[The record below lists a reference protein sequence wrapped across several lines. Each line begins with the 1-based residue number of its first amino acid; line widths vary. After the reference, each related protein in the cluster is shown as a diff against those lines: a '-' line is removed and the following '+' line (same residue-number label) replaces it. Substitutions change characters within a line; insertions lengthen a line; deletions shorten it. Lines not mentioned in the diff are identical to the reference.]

1 MSEEAEL
8 DVRGSECD
16 TVPQE
21 PSTDP
26 EPPRPPPAKSDRPTG
41 TAGVSTSIP
50 SSSHSSSTTI
60 TTTSSSS
67 RSGLGGV
74 SIVCSSSEGAGESSM
89 QFSTRPPS
97 AEQPGFMGT
106 WQQQSTDSNLLY
118 RMSQQGAVT
127 RLPLKCDRSTMGR
140 DLEEA
145 IRCTLVNCTC
155 ECFQPGKIH
164 LRTCDQCKHGWVAH
178 ALDKLSTQHLYHPTQ
193 VEIVQC
199 NVVFDISSLML
210 YGTQAVPVRL
220 KILLDRLFSVLK
232 QEEVLHI
239 LHGLGW
245 TLRDYVRGYILQD
258 AAGKVLDRWTIM
270 SREEEIITLQQF
282 LRFGETKSIVELM
295 AIQEKEGQAVTV
307 PSSKTD
313 SGIRTF
319 IESNNRARSPGLL
332 THLENSSPSSI
343 HHFENIP
350 NSLAFLLPFQ
360 YINPVSAPMLGLP
373 PNGLP
378 MEQSALR
385 LREPSLPNQGEQLET
400 SESEV
405 SLSPFR
411 TGQSPSR
418 GALGGMN
425 NNIEPKTEPN
435 NRASPISPTPSTQQA
450 QQQQQQ
456 QTQLQQQQQ
465 GQHQSQNQPQQNSL
479 SDHQVHHHFVKDEH
493 SKSISHASFSSKM
506 HRMRRMGSTSR
517 KGRVCCNSCGKT
529 FYDKGTLKIHYNAV
543 HLKIKHRCTIEGCN
557 MVFSSLRSRNR
568 HSANPNPRLHM
579 PMLRNNR
586 DKDLIRSNSAPGTPV
601 ISSTKNGGF
610 TLTSPGRPPLG
621 FSTPP
626 VDPML
631 QSPLQSP
638 LMFPTLKSVQ
648 PVQPVP
654 PFYRTLLSPADL
666 VSPPVSLPTSPIL
679 PTTTNSTSLMD
690 QQQHI
695 LAAVASHN
703 NVHVSDVGPMS
714 HRLHTSSA
722 NHDFTTGISDP
733 TPKKKPR
740 KSSMPVK
747 IEKEVIDVA
756 DEYDDKDDDDDCH
769 LHHNHHN
776 HQSSILHNNVKM
788 NGNCNSNN
796 NSGVGNH
803 SGGSGQQ
810 SPSQDEMSPGLVMRG
825 TMRQSEDECREGTGS
840 DSRGGNDLQGSSE
853 LRCMDSFTSEDQD
866 HERDFENESETSDSK
881 MFFRDEL
888 IDVDE
893 QQKHIRGRRGLDPE
907 QDDEGG
913 EEANLRK
920 EMEGKGHSSPHQ
932 PPIKI
937 KEELNDPTYDMFC
950 MGQYGLYNG
959 GMAAAAAAAASMAA
973 LHESFISSMGYGASP
988 PKFPSSQSPEGDPCS
1003 SPDPKICYVCKKSF
1017 KSSYSMKLHYKNVHL
1032 KEMHVCTVAG
1042 CNAAFP
1048 SRRSRDRHSSNIN
1061 LHRKLLTKELD
1072 DIVLDPQLTPLPK
1085 DLRAEL
1091 LAKIYAGHH
1100 MGMDPMA
1107 RMGMGGASLGPTGLN
1122 HHVRSPMTIDYPHH
1136 PLNQNLRYHHTNG
1149 FSRGQPEDYMVLDL
1163 STTSSVQSSS
1173 SIHSSH
1179 ESDEGSDEGILL
1191 DDLEGEEGEEE
1202 EEEGNSAGED
1212 CSQRAE
1218 GRAEGRNLDETGEL
1232 RGDGQGEG
1240 METSSSPFLLSSTGG
1255 NIGSG
1260 GILCNICHKMYSNK
1274 GTLRVHYKTVH
1285 LREMHKCK
1293 IPGCNMVFSSVRS
1306 RNRHSQNPNLHKN
1319 MPFSTIID

>member
-1 MSEEAEL
+1 MSKEAEL
-8 DVRGSECD
+8 DVRGSECDD

-26 EPPRPPPAKSDRPTG
+26 EPPRPPPAKGNGPTG
-41 TAGVSTSIP
+41 TAGVCTSIP
-50 SSSHSSSTTI
+50 SSSHSSSSS
-60 TTTSSSS
+60 TTSSSTS
-67 RSGLGGV
+67 RSGLGGIT
-74 SIVCSSSEGAGESSM
+74 IVSSSSAEGAGESSM

-118 RMSQQGAVT
+118 RMSQQ
-127 RLPLKCDRSTMGR
+127 
-140 DLEEA
+140 A

-319 IESNNRARSPGLL
+319 IESNNRSRSPGIM
-332 THLENSSPSSI
+332 TSHLESSSPSSI

-360 YINPVSAPMLGLP
+360 YINPVSAPLLGLP

-378 MEQSALR
+378 MEQSSLR
-385 LREPSLPNQGEQLET
+385 LREPSLPNQGEPLDT

-418 GALGGMN
+418 GALGGL

-456 QTQLQQQQQ
+456 QTQLQQQGQQ
-465 GQHQSQNQPQQNSL
+465 QSQNQPQQSNSL
-479 SDHQVHHHFVKDEH
+479 SDHHVHHHFVKDEQ

-586 DKDLIRSNSAPGTPV
+586 DKDLIRSTTGTPV
-601 ISSTKNGGF
+601 ISSTKNCGF
-610 TLTSPGRPPLG
+610 SLTSPGRPPLG
-621 FSTPP
+621 FTTPP

-631 QSPLQSP
+631 QSPLHSP
-638 LMFPTLKSVQ
+638 LVFPSLKSVQ

-679 PTTTNSTSLMD
+679 PTTTNSTTLMD
-690 QQQHI
+690 QQHHL
-695 LAAVASHN
+695 LAAAAAAASHN
-703 NVHVSDVGPMS
+703 NVHMSEVGAMS
-714 HRLHTSSA
+714 HRLHTNNA
-722 NHDFTTGISDP
+722 NHDLNTGCSDP

-756 DEYDDKDDDDDCH
+756 DEYDDKDDDDDDI
-769 LHHNHHN
+769 HHNHH
-776 HQSSILHNNVKM
+776 HHSTLLHNNVKM

-796 NSGVGNH
+796 NSGSGTGNH

-810 SPSQDEMSPGLVMRG
+810 SPSQDEMSPGLALRG
-825 TMRQSEDECREGTGS
+825 MMRQSEDECREGTGS
-840 DSRGGNDLQGSSE
+840 EGRGGNDLQGSGE
-853 LRCMDSFTSEDQD
+853 LRCMGSFTSEDQD

-881 MFFRDEL
+881 MFYRDEL
-888 IDVDE
+888 IDVED
-893 QQKHIRGRRGLDPE
+893 QQKHSRGGRCLDKE
-907 QDDEGG
+907 QDDEGS
-913 EEANLRK
+913 EEAQLRK
-920 EMEGKGHSSPHQ
+920 EMEGKGQSSPSPHQ
-932 PPIKI
+932 PPIRI

-959 GMAAAAAAAASMAA
+959 GMAAAAAAASMAA

-1003 SPDPKICYVCKKSF
+1003 SPDPKICYVCKKTF

-1032 KEMHVCTVAG
+1032 KEMHVCTVSG

-1072 DIVLDPQLTPLPK
+1072 DIVLDPQLPPLPK
-1085 DLRAEL
+1085 DLRAEI

-1100 MGMDPMA
+1100 MGLDPYA
-1107 RMGMGGASLGPTGLN
+1107 GMGIGGASLRPTGLN
-1122 HHVRSPMTIDYPHH
+1122 HNARSLMSSEYPHH
-1136 PLNQNLRYHHTNG
+1136 PLNHTLKNHHTNG
-1149 FSRGQPEDYMVLDL
+1149 FSRGQPDDYMVLDL

-1173 SIHSSH
+1173 SVHSSH

-1191 DDLEGEEGEEE
+1191 DDLEEEEGEED
-1202 EEEGNSAGED
+1202 EEEGNSEGED
-1212 CSQRAE
+1212 CSQHAE
-1218 GRAEGRNLDETGEL
+1218 GRVEGRHRDETGEL
-1232 RGDGQGEG
+1232 RGEGHGEG
-1240 METSSSPFLLSSTGG
+1240 LEPSSSPFLFSPTGG
-1255 NIGSG
+1255 SNGGSS

>member
-1 MSEEAEL
+1 
-8 DVRGSECD
+8 
-16 TVPQE
+16 
-21 PSTDP
+21 
-26 EPPRPPPAKSDRPTG
+26 
-41 TAGVSTSIP
+41 
-50 SSSHSSSTTI
+50 
-60 TTTSSSS
+60 
-67 RSGLGGV
+67 
-74 SIVCSSSEGAGESSM
+74 M
-89 QFSTRPPS
+89 QFSTRL
-97 AEQPGFMGT
+97 ANVEPGFMET
-106 WQQQSTDSNLLY
+106 WQQQNSDSNLLF
-118 RMSQQGAVT
+118 RMSQQ
-127 RLPLKCDRSTMGR
+127 
-140 DLEEA
+140 A

-155 ECFQPGKIH
+155 ECFQPGKIQ

-193 VEIVQC
+193 VEIVQS

-232 QEEVLHI
+232 QDEVLHI

-319 IESNNRARSPGLL
+319 IESNNRTRSPGLL

-373 PNGLP
+373 PNGLALD
-378 MEQSALR
+378 QSGIR
-385 LREPSLPNQGEQLET
+385 LRQPNLPNQSEPVES

-411 TGQSPSR
+411 SGQSPSR
-418 GALGGMN
+418 GALGAIPN
-425 NNIEPKTEPN
+425 SIEPKTEPS
-435 NRASPISPTPSTQQA
+435 RASPISTSPSA
-450 QQQQQQ
+450 QHI
-456 QTQLQQQQQ
+456 T
-465 GQHQSQNQPQQNSL
+465 
-479 SDHQVHHHFVKDEH
+479 H
-493 SKSISHASFSSKM
+493 SSFSSKM
-506 HRMRRMGSTSR
+506 HRMRRMGATSR
-517 KGRVCCNSCGKT
+517 KGRVCCNACGKT

-586 DKDLIRSNSAPGTPV
+586 DKDLIRSNSGSATPV
-601 ISSTKNGGF
+601 ISTAKSRF

-621 FSTPP
+621 FATPP
-626 VDPML
+626 LDPML

-638 LMFPTLKSVQ
+638 LVFPSLKSVQ

-679 PTTTNSTSLMD
+679 PTAGGVT
-690 QQQHI
+690 
-695 LAAVASHN
+695 
-703 NVHVSDVGPMS
+703 
-714 HRLHTSSA
+714 HRLPTPSA
-722 NHDFTTGISDP
+722 PEPTTADP

-756 DEYDDKDDDDDCH
+756 DDYEDKDDDDEDSCQ
-769 LHHNHHN
+769 HHHHP
-776 HQSSILHNNVKM
+776 SSHLHNNI
-788 NGNCNSNN
+788 NGNCNNNN
-796 NSGVGNH
+796 NS
-803 SGGSGQQ
+803 SGHQ
-810 SPSQDEMSPGLVMRG
+810 SPSQDEMSPGLALRG
-825 TMRQSEDECREGTGS
+825 MLRPDQDECRG
-840 DSRGGNDLQGSSE
+840 RGGSGGGGE

-866 HERDFENESETSDSK
+866 HERDFENESETSESK
-881 MFFRDEL
+881 MFYREEMMDTE
-888 IDVDE
+888 E
-893 QQKHIRGRRGLDPE
+893 QRHGMRSSLDKE
-907 QDDEGG
+907 QDEAEEEGH
-913 EEANLRK
+913 LRK
-920 EMEGKGHSSPHQ
+920 DLEDKSHSSPSPHQ
-932 PPIKI
+932 PVIKI

-950 MGQYGLYNG
+950 MSQYGLYNG

-973 LHESFISSMGYGASP
+973 LHESFISSMRYDASP
-988 PKFPSSQSPEGDPCS
+988 PKIPSHSPESDLCS

-1017 KSSYSMKLHYKNVHL
+1017 KSSYSVKLHYKNVHL

-1072 DIVLDPQLTPLPK
+1072 DIVLDPQLTPLPRE
-1085 DLRAEL
+1085 LRAEF
-1091 LAKIYAGHH
+1091 LAKIYTGHH
-1100 MGMDPMA
+1100 LGLE
-1107 RMGMGGASLGPTGLN
+1107 GMGSGVAGGL
-1122 HHVRSPMTIDYPHH
+1122 
-1136 PLNQNLRYHHTNG
+1136 
-1149 FSRGQPEDYMVLDL
+1149 SRGLGREDTGSPAGTEYSHSNGYYRASADDYMVLDL
-1163 STTSSVQSSS
+1163 STTSSVQSSGS
-1173 SIHSSH
+1173 VHSSR

-1191 DDLEGEEGEEE
+1191 DDLEGASDGEDCAPSMEAQGTGGEEGERAR
-1202 EEEGNSAGED
+1202 EGVG
-1212 CSQRAE
+1212 
-1218 GRAEGRNLDETGEL
+1218 GTGEGPL
-1232 RGDGQGEG
+1232 SGDP
-1240 METSSSPFLLSSTGG
+1240 SSSPSLLTSAVG
-1255 NIGSG
+1255 NGTG
-1260 GILCNICHKMYSNK
+1260 GILCTICHKMYSNK

-1293 IPGCNMVFSSVRS
+1293 VPGCNMMFSSVRS

-1319 MPFSTIID
+1319 APFSTMVD

>member
-1 MSEEAEL
+1 
-8 DVRGSECD
+8 
-16 TVPQE
+16 
-21 PSTDP
+21 
-26 EPPRPPPAKSDRPTG
+26 
-41 TAGVSTSIP
+41 
-50 SSSHSSSTTI
+50 
-60 TTTSSSS
+60 
-67 RSGLGGV
+67 
-74 SIVCSSSEGAGESSM
+74 M

-118 RMSQQGAVT
+118 RMSQQ
-127 RLPLKCDRSTMGR
+127 
-140 DLEEA
+140 A

-193 VEIVQC
+193 VEIVQS

-319 IESNNRARSPGLL
+319 IESNNRTRSPGLL

-385 LREPSLPNQGEQLET
+385 LREPSLPNQGEQVDT

-418 GALGGMN
+418 GALGAMN

-435 NRASPISPTPSTQQA
+435 NRASPISPTPSTQQ
-450 QQQQQQ
+450 
-456 QTQLQQQQQ
+456 QQQQQ
-465 GQHQSQNQPQQNSL
+465 GQQQSQNQPQQTNSL

-493 SKSISHASFSSKM
+493 AKTITHASFSSKM

-586 DKDLIRSNSAPGTPV
+586 DKDLIRANSTPGTPV

-621 FSTPP
+621 FTTPP

-638 LMFPTLKSVQ
+638 LVFPTLKSVQ

-679 PTTTNSTSLMD
+679 PTTTNSTTLMD
-690 QQQHI
+690 QQQQI
-695 LAAVASHN
+695 LAAAAAASHN
-703 NVHVSDVGPMS
+703 NIHMSEAGPMS
-714 HRLHTSSA
+714 HRLHTHNA
-722 NHDFTTGISDP
+722 NHDHTTGIIDP

-756 DEYDDKDDDDDCH
+756 DEYDDKDDDDDD
-769 LHHNHHN
+769 LHHNHHH
-776 HQSSILHNNVKM
+776 HQSSLLHNNVKM

-796 NSGVGNH
+796 NSGNGNGNH

-810 SPSQDEMSPGLVMRG
+810 SPSQDEMSPGLALRG
-825 TMRQSEDECREGTGS
+825 MMRQSEDECREGTGS
-840 DSRGGNDLQGSSE
+840 DSRGGNDLQGSGE

-881 MFFRDEL
+881 MFYRDEL
-888 IDVDE
+888 IDVEE
-893 QQKHIRGRRGLDPE
+893 QQKHIRGGRGLDKE
-907 QDDEGG
+907 QEDEGG
-913 EEANLRK
+913 EEAHLRK
-920 EMEGKGHSSPHQ
+920 EMEGKGHSSPSPHL

-973 LHESFISSMGYGASP
+973 LHESFISSMSYGASP

-1003 SPDPKICYVCKKSF
+1003 SPDPKICYVCKKNF

-1100 MGMDPMA
+1100 MGLDPMA
-1107 RMGMGGASLGPTGLN
+1107 GMGIGGASLGPTGLN
-1122 HHVRSPMTIDYPHH
+1122 HSPD
-1136 PLNQNLRYHHTNG
+1136 
-1149 FSRGQPEDYMVLDL
+1149 EYMVLDL

-1173 SIHSSH
+1173 SLHSSH

-1191 DDLEGEEGEEE
+1191 DDLEEEGEED
-1202 EEEGNSAGED
+1202 EEEGNSEGED

-1218 GRAEGRNLDETGEL
+1218 GRAEGRHRDETGEL
-1232 RGDGQGEG
+1232 RGEGHGERL
-1240 METSSSPFLLSSTGG
+1240 EPSSSPFLLSSTGG
-1255 NIGSG
+1255 SNCGSS

>member
-1 MSEEAEL
+1 MSKEAEL

-21 PSTDP
+21 PSTDS
-26 EPPRPPPAKSDRPTG
+26 ELARPPSANAFGPNG
-41 TAGVSTSIP
+41 TAGVYPSIP
-50 SSSHSSSTTI
+50 SSSHIHSTT
-60 TTTSSSS
+60 TTTNTTTASCTSSSR
-67 RSGLGGV
+67 RSSLGGF
-74 SIVCSSSEGAGESSM
+74 SIISNRAEGAGESSM

-118 RMSQQGAVT
+118 RMSQQ
-127 RLPLKCDRSTMGR
+127 
-140 DLEEA
+140 A

-193 VEIVQC
+193 VEIVQS

-319 IESNNRARSPGLL
+319 IESNNRTRSPGLL

-378 MEQSALR
+378 MEQSTLR
-385 LREPSLPNQGEQLET
+385 LREPSLPSQGEQVET

-418 GALGGMN
+418 GAMGAIN
-425 NNIEPKTEPN
+425 SNIEPKTEPN
-435 NRASPISPTPSTQQA
+435 NSTSPISPTPSTQQV

-456 QTQLQQQQQ
+456 QTQLQQQQ
-465 GQHQSQNQPQQNSL
+465 GQQQSQNQPQQSNSL
-479 SDHQVHHHFVKDEH
+479 SDHQVHHHFVKDEQ
-493 SKSISHASFSSKM
+493 SKTITHPSFSSKM
-506 HRMRRMGSTSR
+506 HRMRRMGATSR

-586 DKDLIRSNSAPGTPV
+586 DKDLIRANSSTGTPV

-621 FSTPP
+621 FTTPP

-638 LMFPTLKSVQ
+638 LVFPSLKSVQ

-679 PTTTNSTSLMD
+679 PTTTNSTTLMD
-690 QQQHI
+690 QQQQI
-695 LAAVASHN
+695 LAAAAVASHN
-703 NVHVSDVGPMS
+703 NVHVSEAGPMS
-714 HRLHTSSA
+714 HRLPTPTANQDLTSG
-722 NHDFTTGISDP
+722 NSDP

-756 DEYDDKDDDDDCH
+756 DEYEDKDEDDDDN
-769 LHHNHHN
+769 LHQNHHH
-776 HQSSILHNNVKM
+776 HQPSLLHNNIKM

-796 NSGVGNH
+796 SGSGTGNH

-810 SPSQDEMSPGLVMRG
+810 SPSQDEMSPGLALRGMMRH
-825 TMRQSEDECREGTGS
+825 SEDDCREGTVS
-840 DSRGGNDLQGSSE
+840 DSRCGNDLRGTGE

-881 MFFRDEL
+881 MFYRDEL
-888 IDVDE
+888 MDVEE
-893 QQKHIRGRRGLDPE
+893 QQKHSRGGRVLDKE
-907 QDDEGG
+907 QGNEGG
-913 EEANLRK
+913 EEAHLRK
-920 EMEGKGHSSPHQ
+920 EREGKGHSSPSPPQ

-988 PKFPSSQSPEGDPCS
+988 PKFPSSESPEGDPCA

-1085 DLRAEL
+1085 DLRAEI

-1100 MGMDPMA
+1100 LGLDPMA
-1107 RMGMGGASLGPTGLN
+1107 GMGIRGGSLRPIGLN
-1122 HHVRSPMTIDYPHH
+1122 HDTRYPMSNDNPLY
-1136 PLNQNLRYHHTNG
+1136 PLNHDLKNHHTNG
-1149 FSRGQPEDYMVLDL
+1149 FSQGQPDDYMVLDL

-1173 SIHSSH
+1173 SVHSSH

-1191 DDLEGEEGEEE
+1191 DDLEEEEEGEED
-1202 EEEGNSAGED
+1202 EEEGNSEGED
-1212 CSQRAE
+1212 CSQHAIRRAE
-1218 GRAEGRNLDETGEL
+1218 GGHRDETGEL
-1232 RGDGQGEG
+1232 RGEGHGEG
-1240 METSSSPFLLSSTGG
+1240 LESSSSPFLLSSTGG
-1255 NIGSG
+1255 SNSDSS

-1319 MPFSTIID
+1319 IPFSTIID

>member
-1 MSEEAEL
+1 MSKEAEL
-8 DVRGSECD
+8 DVRSSECD
-16 TVPQE
+16 PVPAE
-21 PSTDP
+21 PSRDP
-26 EPPRPPPAKSDRPTG
+26 ESPRPPPPPPPPAQVNQPTG
-41 TAGVSTSIP
+41 GVSIP
-50 SSSHSSSTTI
+50 SSSRTHRSLSSS
-60 TTTSSSS
+60 
-67 RSGLGGV
+67 GGGGGGGVGGQGGV
-74 SIVCSSSEGAGESSM
+74 SIVSSAEGAGSSM

-127 RLPLKCDRSTMGR
+127 RLPLKGDRSTMGR
-140 DLEEA
+140 ELDEA

-193 VEIVQC
+193 VEIVQS

-319 IESNNRARSPGLL
+319 IESNNRTRSPGLL

-385 LREPSLPNQGEQLET
+385 LREPSLPNQGEQVET

-418 GALGGMN
+418 GVLGPIN
-425 NNIEPKTEPN
+425 STEPKTEPN
-435 NRASPISPTPSTQQA
+435 NCASPISPTPSTQQA
-450 QQQQQQ
+450 QQQSS
-456 QTQLQQQQQ
+456 LQQQQQ
-465 GQHQSQNQPQQNSL
+465 PQQGQQQTQRESQQHNSL
-479 SDHQVHHHFVKDEH
+479 GDHQVHHHFIKDEP
-493 SKSISHASFSSKM
+493 SKSISHPSFSSKM
-506 HRMRRMGSTSR
+506 HRIRRMGATSR
-517 KGRVCCNSCGKT
+517 KGRVCCNACGKT

-586 DKDLIRSNSAPGTPV
+586 DKDLIRANSTTGTPV
-601 ISSTKNGGF
+601 ISSSKNGSF

-621 FSTPP
+621 FTTPP

-638 LMFPTLKSVQ
+638 LVFPSLKSVQ

-654 PFYRTLLSPADL
+654 PFYRTLVSPADL
-666 VSPPVSLPTSPIL
+666 VSPPVSLPTSPII
-679 PTTTNSTSLMD
+679 PTTTNSTTLMD
-690 QQQHI
+690 QQQQI
-695 LAAVASHN
+695 LAAVVSHN
-703 NVHVSDVGPMS
+703 NVHVSEASPMS
-714 HRLHTSSA
+714 HRLCTGGSQDLTTSC
-722 NHDFTTGISDP
+722 DP

-756 DEYDDKDDDDDCH
+756 DDFEDKDEDDDDTI
-769 LHHNHHN
+769 HHN
-776 HQSSILHNNVKM
+776 HQASLLHNNIKI

-796 NSGVGNH
+796 NGASGTGHH

-810 SPSQDEMSPGLVMRG
+810 SPSQDEMSPGLALRG
-825 TMRQSEDECREGTGS
+825 MMRQSEDECREGTGS
-840 DSRGGNDLQGSSE
+840 DSRGGTSE

-881 MFFRDEL
+881 MFYRDDLMDGE
-888 IDVDE
+888 E
-893 QQKHIRGRRGLDPE
+893 HQKHGRGGRGLDKE
-907 QDDEGG
+907 HENEAHDDEH
-913 EEANLRK
+913 LRK
-920 EMEGKGHSSPHQ
+920 DIEGNGHSSPSPHG

-950 MGQYGLYNG
+950 MSQYGLYNG

-988 PKFPSSQSPEGDPCS
+988 PKFPTSQSPEGDPCS

-1048 SRRSRDRHSSNIN
+1048 SRRSRDSLALT
-1061 LHRKLLTKELD
+1061 LHRRRQAQLEHQPA
-1072 DIVLDPQLTPLPK
+1072 PQTA
-1085 DLRAEL
+1085 D
-1091 LAKIYAGHH
+1091 
-1100 MGMDPMA
+1100 
-1107 RMGMGGASLGPTGLN
+1107 
-1122 HHVRSPMTIDYPHH
+1122 
-1136 PLNQNLRYHHTNG
+1136 
-1149 FSRGQPEDYMVLDL
+1149 
-1163 STTSSVQSSS
+1163 
-1173 SIHSSH
+1173 
-1179 ESDEGSDEGILL
+1179 
-1191 DDLEGEEGEEE
+1191 
-1202 EEEGNSAGED
+1202 
-1212 CSQRAE
+1212 QRA
-1218 GRAEGRNLDETGEL
+1218 GRHCPRPSTHATAQGPASRVSGQAL
-1232 RGDGQGEG
+1232 RRAPHGFGPDGQDG
-1240 METSSSPFLLSSTGG
+1240 L
-1255 NIGSG
+1255 
-1260 GILCNICHKMYSNK
+1260 
-1274 GTLRVHYKTVH
+1274 
-1285 LREMHKCK
+1285 
-1293 IPGCNMVFSSVRS
+1293 PGR
-1306 RNRHSQNPNLHKN
+1306 RPRP
-1319 MPFSTIID
+1319 PWPDP

>member
-1 MSEEAEL
+1 
-8 DVRGSECD
+8 
-16 TVPQE
+16 
-21 PSTDP
+21 
-26 EPPRPPPAKSDRPTG
+26 
-41 TAGVSTSIP
+41 
-50 SSSHSSSTTI
+50 
-60 TTTSSSS
+60 
-67 RSGLGGV
+67 
-74 SIVCSSSEGAGESSM
+74 M

-106 WQQQSTDSNLLY
+106 WQQQGTDSNLLF
-118 RMSQQGAVT
+118 RMSQQ
-127 RLPLKCDRSTMGR
+127 
-140 DLEEA
+140 A

-193 VEIVQC
+193 VEIVQS

-319 IESNNRARSPGLL
+319 IESNNRTRSPGLL

-385 LREPSLPNQGEQLET
+385 LREPSLPNQGEQVDT
-400 SESEV
+400 SDSEV

-418 GALGGMN
+418 GALGTMN
-425 NNIEPKTEPN
+425 NNIEPKTEPS
-435 NRASPISPTPSTQQA
+435 NRASPISPTPSTQQ
-450 QQQQQQ
+450 
-456 QTQLQQQQQ
+456 
-465 GQHQSQNQPQQNSL
+465 QS
-479 SDHQVHHHFVKDEH
+479 KTITH
-493 SKSISHASFSSKM
+493 SSFSSKM
-506 HRMRRMGSTSR
+506 HRMRRMGATSR

-586 DKDLIRSNSAPGTPV
+586 DKDLIRANSNTGTPV
-601 ISSTKNGGF
+601 ISSTKSGF

-621 FSTPP
+621 FTTPP
-626 VDPML
+626 LDPML

-638 LMFPTLKSVQ
+638 LVFPSLKSVQ

-679 PTTTNSTSLMD
+679 PTTTNK
-690 QQQHI
+690 
-695 LAAVASHN
+695 A
-703 NVHVSDVGPMS
+703 GPMS
-714 HRLHTSSA
+714 HRLPTPSA
-722 NHDFTTGISDP
+722 NQDLTTGTSDP

-756 DEYDDKDDDDDCH
+756 DEYEDKDEDEDDI
-769 LHHNHHN
+769 HHHH
-776 HQSSILHNNVKM
+776 HH
-788 NGNCNSNN
+788 
-796 NSGVGNH
+796 H
-803 SGGSGQQ
+803 HHH
-810 SPSQDEMSPGLVMRG
+810 SQDEMSPGLALRGMMRH
-825 TMRQSEDECREGTGS
+825 SEDECREGPGNE
-840 DSRGGNDLQGSSE
+840 SRGGNDLRGSGE

-881 MFFRDEL
+881 MFYRDEMME
-888 IDVDE
+888 VE
-893 QQKHIRGRRGLDPE
+893 EHQKHSRGGRGLDKE
-907 QDDEGG
+907 QEEDMG
-913 EEANLRK
+913 EEAHLRK
-920 EMEGKGHSSPHQ
+920 EMEDKSHSSPSPHQ

-950 MGQYGLYNG
+950 MSQYGLYNG

-988 PKFPSSQSPEGDPCS
+988 PKFPSSQSPEGDLCS

-1017 KSSYSMKLHYKNVHL
+1017 KSSYSVKLHYKNVHL

-1085 DLRAEL
+1085 DLRAEF

-1100 MGMDPMA
+1100 MGLDAMA
-1107 RMGMGGASLGPTGLN
+1107 GVGIGGASLRTTGLN
-1122 HHVRSPMTIDYPHH
+1122 RDACSPASEYPHH
-1136 PLNQNLRYHHTNG
+1136 PLHQDLQHPHTNG
-1149 FSRGQPEDYMVLDL
+1149 FYRGQPDDYMVLDL
-1163 STTSSVQSSS
+1163 STTSSVQSSGS
-1173 SIHSSH
+1173 VHSSH

-1191 DDLEGEEGEEE
+1191 DDLEEEEGEED
-1202 EEEGNSAGED
+1202 EEEGGH
-1212 CSQRAE
+1212 R
-1218 GRAEGRNLDETGEL
+1218 DETGEL
-1232 RGDGQGEG
+1232 RGGEG
-1240 METSSSPFLLSSTGG
+1240 RGERLEPSSSPILLSSTGG
-1255 NIGSG
+1255 SNGGNS

>member
-1 MSEEAEL
+1 MSKEADL
-8 DVRGSECD
+8 DVRGSERD
-16 TVPQE
+16 TVPAQTSEE
-21 PSTDP
+21 PES
-26 EPPRPPPAKSDRPTG
+26 PRPPPPPEDTSDTATTG
-41 TAGVSTSIP
+41 TSFTPGAHRTCSRTRGSLSAGGLGAISI
-50 SSSHSSSTTI
+50 I
-60 TTTSSSS
+60 SS
-67 RSGLGGV
+67 RTSG
-74 SIVCSSSEGAGESSM
+74 EGAGESSM

-106 WQQQSTDSNLLY
+106 WQQQGTDSNLLY
-118 RMSQQGAVT
+118 RMSQQ
-127 RLPLKCDRSTMGR
+127 
-140 DLEEA
+140 A

-193 VEIVQC
+193 VEIVQS

-319 IESNNRARSPGLL
+319 IESNNRTRSPGLL
-332 THLENSSPSSI
+332 THMENSSPSSI

-385 LREPSLPNQGEQLET
+385 LREPTLPNQGEQVDT

-411 TGQSPSR
+411 TGQSPNR
-418 GALGGMN
+418 GGLGPL
-425 NNIEPKTEPN
+425 NNIEPKTEPS
-435 NRASPISPTPSTQQA
+435 NRASPISPTPSQQSQIQSQSTPQPQSGQPQSQSQTQQP
-450 QQQQQQ
+450 
-456 QTQLQQQQQ
+456 
-465 GQHQSQNQPQQNSL
+465 SSL
-479 SDHQVHHHFVKDEH
+479 TDPQVHHHFAKEEQ
-493 SKSISHASFSSKM
+493 SKTMTHPSFSSKM
-506 HRMRRMGSTSR
+506 HRMRRMGATSR

-586 DKDLIRSNSAPGTPV
+586 DKDLIRANVTTGTPV
-601 ISSTKNGGF
+601 ISSSKNGGF

-621 FSTPP
+621 FTTPP
-626 VDPML
+626 VDPLL

-638 LMFPTLKSVQ
+638 LVFPSLKSVQ

-654 PFYRTLLSPADL
+654 PFYRTILSPADL

-679 PTTTNSTSLMD
+679 PTTTNSTTLMD
-690 QQQHI
+690 QQQQL
-695 LAAVASHN
+695 LAAAAAASHN
-703 NVHVSDVGPMS
+703 NIHVSEAGPIS
-714 HRLHTSSA
+714 HRLPTPSI
-722 NHDFTTGISDP
+722 NHDITTSGSDP

-747 IEKEVIDVA
+747 IEKEIIDVA
-756 DEYDDKDDDDDCH
+756 DDYEDKDEDEDN
-769 LHHNHHN
+769 LHNHH
-776 HQSSILHNNVKM
+776 HHPSSLLHNSIKM
-788 NGNCNSNN
+788 NGNCN
-796 NSGVGNH
+796 NSGSTGNH

-810 SPSQDEMSPGLVMRG
+810 SPSQDEMSPGLALRG
-825 TMRQSEDECREGTGS
+825 MLRSEDECRDGAGS
-840 DSRGGNDLQGSSE
+840 DRGPNDLRSTGE

-866 HERDFENESETSDSK
+866 HERDFENESENSDSK
-881 MFFRDEL
+881 MFYRDDMM
-888 IDVDE
+888 DVDD
-893 QQKHIRGRRGLDPE
+893 QHKHRSGRGLDKDM
-907 QDDEGG
+907 DDENG
-913 EEANLRK
+913 EDGRLK
-920 EMEGKGHSSPHQ
+920 ENEGKVHSSPSPHQ

-937 KEELNDPTYDMFC
+937 KEELSDPTYDMFC

-988 PKFPSSQSPEGDPCS
+988 PKFPTSRSPDGDPCS

-1048 SRRSRDRHSSNIN
+1048 SRRSRDR
-1061 LHRKLLTKELD
+1061 T
-1072 DIVLDPQLTPLPK
+1072 
-1085 DLRAEL
+1085 
-1091 LAKIYAGHH
+1091 
-1100 MGMDPMA
+1100 
-1107 RMGMGGASLGPTGLN
+1107 
-1122 HHVRSPMTIDYPHH
+1122 
-1136 PLNQNLRYHHTNG
+1136 
-1149 FSRGQPEDYMVLDL
+1149 L
-1163 STTSSVQSSS
+1163 S
-1173 SIHSSH
+1173 
-1179 ESDEGSDEGILL
+1179 D
-1191 DDLEGEEGEEE
+1191 
-1202 EEEGNSAGED
+1202 
-1212 CSQRAE
+1212 
-1218 GRAEGRNLDETGEL
+1218 
-1232 RGDGQGEG
+1232 
-1240 METSSSPFLLSSTGG
+1240 
-1255 NIGSG
+1255 
-1260 GILCNICHKMYSNK
+1260 
-1274 GTLRVHYKTVH
+1274 
-1285 LREMHKCK
+1285 REV
-1293 IPGCNMVFSSVRS
+1293 N
-1306 RNRHSQNPNLHKN
+1306 N
-1319 MPFSTIID
+1319 

>member
-1 MSEEAEL
+1 MSEETEL
-8 DVRGSECD
+8 DVRGGVVWSER
-16 TVPQE
+16 E
-21 PSTDP
+21 RERAHESTA
-26 EPPRPPPAKSDRPTG
+26 RA
-41 TAGVSTSIP
+41 
-50 SSSHSSSTTI
+50 
-60 TTTSSSS
+60 SSSS
-67 RSGLGGV
+67 GAEGGGG
-74 SIVCSSSEGAGESSM
+74 EGESSM
-89 QFSTRPPS
+89 QFSTRPAS
-97 AEQPGFMGT
+97 AEPGFMGT
-106 WQQQSTDSNLLY
+106 WTQQSTDSNLLF
-118 RMSQQGAVT
+118 RMSQQ
-127 RLPLKCDRSTMGR
+127 
-140 DLEEA
+140 A

-193 VEIVQC
+193 VEIVQS

-319 IESNNRARSPGLL
+319 IESNNRTRSPGLL
-332 THLENSSPSSI
+332 SHLENNSPSSI

-373 PNGLP
+373 PNGLTI
-378 MEQSALR
+378 EQSGLR
-385 LREPSLPNQGEQLET
+385 MREPNLPNQSEPVET

-411 TGQSPSR
+411 SGQSPSR
-418 GALGGMN
+418 GTMGTLPNA
-425 NNIEPKTEPN
+425 IEPKTEP
-435 NRASPISPTPSTQQA
+435 NRASPISPTPSTQQSQQPQTPTQQA
-450 QQQQQQ
+450 QGQQQQQSSN
-456 QTQLQQQQQ
+456 LNH
-465 GQHQSQNQPQQNSL
+465 HQI
-479 SDHQVHHHFVKDEH
+479 HHHFEKNEQSKNITH
-493 SKSISHASFSSKM
+493 SSFSSKM
-506 HRMRRMGSTSR
+506 HRMRRMGATSR

-586 DKDLIRSNSAPGTPV
+586 DKDLIRSSSGTATPV
-601 ISSTKNGGF
+601 ISSCKSGF
-610 TLTSPGRPPLG
+610 NLTSPGRPPLS
-621 FSTPP
+621 FATPP
-626 VDPML
+626 LDAMI

-638 LMFPTLKSVQ
+638 LVFPSLKSVQ

-679 PTTTNSTSLMD
+679 PTTTNSTSLTD
-690 QQQHI
+690 QQQM
-695 LAAVASHN
+695 LTASSHN
-703 NVHVSDVGPMS
+703 MHAYETSMFS
-714 HRLHTSSA
+714 HRLP
-722 NHDFTTGISDP
+722 TTPSTQDSVTLDP
-733 TPKKKPR
+733 MPKKKPR

-756 DEYDDKDDDDDCH
+756 DDYEDKDDDDDEDSCH
-769 LHHNHHN
+769 HHHHQPSN
-776 HQSSILHNNVKM
+776 IHNNV
-788 NGNCNSNN
+788 NGNCNNNN
-796 NSGVGNH
+796 NSSSSSSSH
-803 SGGSGQQ
+803 HCEGSGHQ
-810 SPSQDEMSPGLVMRG
+810 SPLQDEMSPSLALRG
-825 TMRQSEDECREGTGS
+825 MLHPDQEVCSGS
-840 DSRGGNDLQGSSE
+840 HGSRGHGD
-853 LRCMDSFTSEDQD
+853 LRCIDSFTSEDQD
-866 HERDFENESETSDSK
+866 HERDFENESETSESK
-881 MFFRDEL
+881 MLYRDEL
-888 IDVDE
+888 MDPDVHQPAMDRKISKE
-893 QQKHIRGRRGLDPE
+893 HRGPE
-907 QDDEGG
+907 DEGHLQKDL
-913 EEANLRK
+913 EDQS
-920 EMEGKGHSSPHQ
+920 HSPPTQHQ
-932 PPIKI
+932 PVIKI
-937 KEELNDPTYDMFC
+937 KEEINDPTYDMFC
-950 MGQYGLYNG
+950 MGQYSLYNG

-973 LHESFISSMGYGASP
+973 LHESFISSMSYGSSP
-988 PKFPSSQSPEGDPCS
+988 PKFPSQSPDGELCS

-1017 KSSYSMKLHYKNVHL
+1017 KSSYSVKLHYKNVHL

-1072 DIVLDPQLTPLPK
+1072 EIVLDPQLTTLPK
-1085 DLRAEL
+1085 ELRAEFL
-1091 LAKIYAGHH
+1091 STIYADHHLGLEGVGNAGPPRGRGHE
-1100 MGMDPMA
+1100 GM
-1107 RMGMGGASLGPTGLN
+1107 
-1122 HHVRSPMTIDYPHH
+1122 RSPVTREYSHS
-1136 PLNQNLRYHHTNG
+1136 NG
-1149 FSRGQPEDYMVLDL
+1149 YCHGPSEDYMVLDL
-1163 STTSSVQSSS
+1163 STTSSVQSSGSVQS
-1173 SIHSSH
+1173 SQ

-1191 DDLEGEEGEEE
+1191 DDLEGASDNEDCTPSTVAKTLHMEGKDSEDARKEGREGATEEGFLRCDPSFSPSFLASSG
-1202 EEEGNSAGED
+1202 GNS
-1212 CSQRAE
+1212 
-1218 GRAEGRNLDETGEL
+1218 T
-1232 RGDGQGEG
+1232 
-1240 METSSSPFLLSSTGG
+1240 
-1255 NIGSG
+1255 G
-1260 GILCNICHKMYSNK
+1260 GILCTICHKLYSNK

-1293 IPGCNMVFSSVRS
+1293 IPGCNMMFSSVRS

-1319 MPFSTIID
+1319 APYTTMID

>member
-1 MSEEAEL
+1 MSKEAEL
-8 DVRGSECD
+8 DVRSNECD
-16 TVPQE
+16 TVPAE
-21 PSTDP
+21 PSRDL
-26 EPPRPPPAKSDRPTG
+26 ESPRPPPTAKVTEPTGG
-41 TAGVSTSIP
+41 TAGVGVSIP
-50 SSSHSSSTTI
+50 SRSQSHLSNSSGGVG
-60 TTTSSSS
+60 
-67 RSGLGGV
+67 GLGGV
-74 SIVCSSSEGAGESSM
+74 SIVSNSSAEGAGESSM

-118 RMSQQGAVT
+118 RMSQQ
-127 RLPLKCDRSTMGR
+127 
-140 DLEEA
+140 A

-193 VEIVQC
+193 VEIVQS

-319 IESNNRARSPGLL
+319 IESNNRTRSPGLL

-385 LREPSLPNQGEQLET
+385 LREPSLPNQGEQVET

-418 GALGGMN
+418 GVLGGIN
-425 NNIEPKTEPN
+425 NTVPKTEPN
-435 NRASPISPTPSTQQA
+435 NCASPISPTPSTQQA
-450 QQQQQQ
+450 QQQTSLQ
-456 QTQLQQQQQ
+456 QQQQQ
-465 GQHQSQNQPQQNSL
+465 GQQQSQNQSQQPNSL
-479 SDHQVHHHFVKDEH
+479 SDHQVHHHYIKDEP
-493 SKSISHASFSSKM
+493 SKTISHPSFSSKM
-506 HRMRRMGSTSR
+506 HRIRRMGATSR
-517 KGRVCCNSCGKT
+517 KGRVCCNACGKT

-586 DKDLIRSNSAPGTPV
+586 DKDLIRANSTTGTPV
-601 ISSTKNGGF
+601 ISSSKNGGF

-621 FSTPP
+621 FTTPP
-626 VDPML
+626 IDPML
-631 QSPLQSP
+631 QSPLQGP
-638 LMFPTLKSVQ
+638 LVFPSLKSVQ

-654 PFYRTLLSPADL
+654 PFYRTLVSPADL
-666 VSPPVSLPTSPIL
+666 VSPPVSLPTSPIM
-679 PTTTNSTSLMD
+679 PTTTNSTTLMD
-690 QQQHI
+690 QQHQI
-695 LAAVASHN
+695 LAAVVSHN
-703 NVHVSDVGPMS
+703 NVHVSEASPMS
-714 HRLHTSSA
+714 HRLPTGASQDLTTS
-722 NHDFTTGISDP
+722 SDP

-756 DEYDDKDDDDDCH
+756 DDFEDKDEDDDD
-769 LHHNHHN
+769 NIHHN
-776 HQSSILHNNVKM
+776 HQSSFLHNNIKI
-788 NGNCNSNN
+788 NGNCNNN
-796 NSGVGNH
+796 GASGTGH
-803 SGGSGQQ
+803 QSGGSGQQ
-810 SPSQDEMSPGLVMRG
+810 SPSQDEMSPGLALRGMMRH
-825 TMRQSEDECREGTGS
+825 SEDECREGTGS
-840 DSRGGNDLQGSSE
+840 DSRGGASE

-881 MFFRDEL
+881 MFYRDDLMDGE
-888 IDVDE
+888 E
-893 QQKHIRGRRGLDPE
+893 HQKHSRGERGLDKE
-907 QDDEGG
+907 HEKETH
-913 EEANLRK
+913 EEEHLRK
-920 EMEGKGHSSPHQ
+920 DIEGNCHSSPSPHQ
-932 PPIKI
+932 APIKI

-950 MGQYGLYNG
+950 MSQYGLYNG

-988 PKFPSSQSPEGDPCS
+988 PKFPMSQSPEGDPCS

-1085 DLRAEL
+1085 DLRAEF
-1091 LAKIYAGHH
+1091 LAKLYTGHH
-1100 MGMDPMA
+1100 MGLDPMA
-1107 RMGMGGASLGPTGLN
+1107 RVGFRAPGLGLPGLN
-1122 HHVRSPMTIDYPHH
+1122 HNTLSHMSNDYPHH
-1136 PLNQNLRYHHTNG
+1136 PLNHDLRNHHTNG
-1149 FSRGQPEDYMVLDL
+1149 LFRGQPDDYMVLDL

-1179 ESDEGSDEGILL
+1179 ESEDGSDEGILL
-1191 DDLEGEEGEEE
+1191 DDLEEEGEEDE
-1202 EEEGNSAGED
+1202 EDGNSEGED
-1212 CSQRAE
+1212 LSRRVERRAE
-1218 GRAEGRNLDETGEL
+1218 GGHQETGKLKE
-1232 RGDGQGEG
+1232 RGLDS
-1240 METSSSPFLLSSTGG
+1240 SSSPFLLSSRGG
-1255 NIGSG
+1255 SNGSSG
-1260 GILCNICHKMYSNK
+1260 GILCNICHKVYSNK

-1319 MPFSTIID
+1319 MPFSTILD

>member
-1 MSEEAEL
+1 MSKEAEL

-16 TVPQE
+16 TVPPE

-26 EPPRPPPAKSDRPTG
+26 EPPRSPPAKVILPNG

-50 SSSHSSSTTI
+50 SSSHSSSG
-60 TTTSSSS
+60 SSSGGSSS
-67 RSGLGGV
+67 RSGLGGI
-74 SIVCSSSEGAGESSM
+74 SIVSSSAEGAGESSM

-118 RMSQQGAVT
+118 RMSQQ
-127 RLPLKCDRSTMGR
+127 
-140 DLEEA
+140 A

-193 VEIVQC
+193 VEIVQS

-319 IESNNRARSPGLL
+319 IESNNRTRSPGLL

-378 MEQSALR
+378 IEQSALR
-385 LREPSLPNQGEQLET
+385 LREPSLPNQGEQVDT

-418 GALGGMN
+418 GALGSI

-435 NRASPISPTPSTQQA
+435 NRASPISPTPSTQQ
-450 QQQQQQ
+450 QQQQSQQ
-456 QTQLQQQQQ
+456 
-465 GQHQSQNQPQQNSL
+465 QSQNQPQQPNSL
-479 SDHQVHHHFVKDEH
+479 SDHQVHHHFVKDEQ
-493 SKSISHASFSSKM
+493 SKTITHPSFSSKM
-506 HRMRRMGSTSR
+506 HRMRRMGATSR

-586 DKDLIRSNSAPGTPV
+586 DKDLIRANSTTGTPV

-621 FSTPP
+621 FTTPP

-638 LMFPTLKSVQ
+638 LVFPSLKSVQ

-679 PTTTNSTSLMD
+679 PTTTNSTTLMD
-690 QQQHI
+690 QQQQI
-695 LAAVASHN
+695 LAAAVASHN
-703 NVHVSDVGPMS
+703 NVHVSEAGPMS
-714 HRLHTSSA
+714 HRLSTPSA
-722 NHDFTTGISDP
+722 NQDFTTGSSDP

-756 DEYDDKDDDDDCH
+756 DEYEDKDEDDDNI
-769 LHHNHHN
+769 HHNHH
-776 HQSSILHNNVKM
+776 HQSSLLHNNIKI

-796 NSGVGNH
+796 NGTGNH

-810 SPSQDEMSPGLVMRG
+810 SPSQDEMSPGIALRG
-825 TMRQSEDECREGTGS
+825 MMRQSEDECREGT
-840 DSRGGNDLQGSSE
+840 DSRGGNDLRGSGD

-881 MFFRDEL
+881 MFYRDEL
-888 IDVDE
+888 MDVEE
-893 QQKHIRGRRGLDPE
+893 QQKHIRGGRGLDRE
-907 QDDEGG
+907 HDDEVS
-913 EEANLRK
+913 EELHLRK
-920 EMEGKGHSSPHQ
+920 QMEGKSHSSPSPHQ
-932 PPIKI
+932 PSIKI
-937 KEELNDPTYDMFC
+937 KEELSDPTYDMFC

-1003 SPDPKICYVCKKSF
+1003 SPDPKICCVCKKSF

-1072 DIVLDPQLTPLPK
+1072 DIVLDPRLTPLPK

-1100 MGMDPMA
+1100 MGLDPMA
-1107 RMGMGGASLGPTGLN
+1107 GMGIGGASLRPTSLN
-1122 HHVRSPMTIDYPHH
+1122 HNARSPMSNDQPDDYV
-1136 PLNQNLRYHHTNG
+1136 
-1149 FSRGQPEDYMVLDL
+1149 VLDL

-1173 SIHSSH
+1173 SVHSSH
-1179 ESDEGSDEGILL
+1179 ESDDGSDEGILL
-1191 DDLEGEEGEEE
+1191 DDLEEEGGEEE
-1202 EEEGNSAGED
+1202 EEEGNSEGED
-1212 CSQRAE
+1212 CSQRTE
-1218 GRAEGRNLDETGEL
+1218 RRAGGGHRYEFGEL
-1232 RGDGQGEG
+1232 GGEG
-1240 METSSSPFLLSSTGG
+1240 HGEGLESSSSPFFLSSTGG
-1255 NIGSG
+1255 SNGGSS
-1260 GILCNICHKMYSNK
+1260 GILCSICHKMYSNK

>member
-1 MSEEAEL
+1 MSLA
-8 DVRGSECD
+8 
-16 TVPQE
+16 
-21 PSTDP
+21 
-26 EPPRPPPAKSDRPTG
+26 PAPLR
-41 TAGVSTSIP
+41 A
-50 SSSHSSSTTI
+50 
-60 TTTSSSS
+60 
-67 RSGLGGV
+67 
-74 SIVCSSSEGAGESSM
+74 CS
-89 QFSTRPPS
+89 
-97 AEQPGFMGT
+97 
-106 WQQQSTDSNLLY
+106 
-118 RMSQQGAVT
+118 
-127 RLPLKCDRSTMGR
+127 
-140 DLEEA
+140 
-145 IRCTLVNCTC
+145 
-155 ECFQPGKIH
+155 
-164 LRTCDQCKHGWVAH
+164 
-178 ALDKLSTQHLYHPTQ
+178 
-193 VEIVQC
+193 
-199 NVVFDISSLML
+199 
-210 YGTQAVPVRL
+210 
-220 KILLDRLFSVLK
+220 
-232 QEEVLHI
+232 
-239 LHGLGW
+239 
-245 TLRDYVRGYILQD
+245 D

-319 IESNNRARSPGLL
+319 IESNNRTRSPGLL

-385 LREPSLPNQGEQLET
+385 LREPSLPNQGEQVET

-418 GALGGMN
+418 GVLGGIN
-425 NNIEPKTEPN
+425 NTEPKTEPN
-435 NRASPISPTPSTQQA
+435 NCASPISPTPSTQQA
-450 QQQQQQ
+450 QQQTSLQ
-456 QTQLQQQQQ
+456 QQQQQ
-465 GQHQSQNQPQQNSL
+465 GQQQSHNQSQQPNSL
-479 SDHQVHHHFVKDEH
+479 SDHQVHHHYIKDEP
-493 SKSISHASFSSKM
+493 SKTISHPSFSSKM
-506 HRMRRMGSTSR
+506 HRIRRMGATSR
-517 KGRVCCNSCGKT
+517 KGRVCCNACGKT

-586 DKDLIRSNSAPGTPV
+586 DKDLIRANSTTGTPV
-601 ISSTKNGGF
+601 ISSSKNGGF

-621 FSTPP
+621 FTTPP
-626 VDPML
+626 IDPML

-638 LMFPTLKSVQ
+638 LVFPSLKSVQ

-654 PFYRTLLSPADL
+654 PFYRTLVSPADL
-666 VSPPVSLPTSPIL
+666 VSPPVSLPTSPIM
-679 PTTTNSTSLMD
+679 PTTTNSTTLMD
-690 QQQHI
+690 QQQQI
-695 LAAVASHN
+695 LAAVVSHN
-703 NVHVSDVGPMS
+703 NVHVSEASPMS
-714 HRLHTSSA
+714 HRLPTGASQDLTTS
-722 NHDFTTGISDP
+722 SDP

-747 IEKEVIDVA
+747 IEKEVID
-756 DEYDDKDDDDDCH
+756 
-769 LHHNHHN
+769 
-776 HQSSILHNNVKM
+776 
-788 NGNCNSNN
+788 
-796 NSGVGNH
+796 
-803 SGGSGQQ
+803 
-810 SPSQDEMSPGLVMRG
+810 DEMSPGLALRGMMRH
-825 TMRQSEDECREGTGS
+825 SEDECREGTGS
-840 DSRGGNDLQGSSE
+840 DSRGGASE

-881 MFFRDEL
+881 MFYRDDLMDGE
-888 IDVDE
+888 E
-893 QQKHIRGRRGLDPE
+893 HQKHSRGERGLDKE
-907 QDDEGG
+907 HEKETH
-913 EEANLRK
+913 EEEHLRK
-920 EMEGKGHSSPHQ
+920 DIEGNGHSSPSPHQ
-932 PPIKI
+932 APIKI

-950 MGQYGLYNG
+950 MSQYGLYNG

-988 PKFPSSQSPEGDPCS
+988 PKFPMSQSPEGDPCS

-1085 DLRAEL
+1085 DLRAEF
-1091 LAKIYAGHH
+1091 LAKLYTGHH
-1100 MGMDPMA
+1100 MGLDPMA
-1107 RMGMGGASLGPTGLN
+1107 RMGFRAPGLGLPGLN
-1122 HHVRSPMTIDYPHH
+1122 HNTLSHMSNDYPHH
-1136 PLNQNLRYHHTNG
+1136 PLNHDLRNHHTNG
-1149 FSRGQPEDYMVLDL
+1149 LFRGQPDDYMVLDL

-1179 ESDEGSDEGILL
+1179 ESEDGSDEGILL
-1191 DDLEGEEGEEE
+1191 DDLEEEGEEDE
-1202 EEEGNSAGED
+1202 EDGNSEGED
-1212 CSQRAE
+1212 LSRRVERRAE
-1218 GRAEGRNLDETGEL
+1218 GGHQETGKLKE
-1232 RGDGQGEG
+1232 RGLDS
-1240 METSSSPFLLSSTGG
+1240 SSSPFLLSSTGG
-1255 NIGSG
+1255 SNGSSG
-1260 GILCNICHKMYSNK
+1260 GILCNICHKVYSNK

-1319 MPFSTIID
+1319 MPFSTILD

>member
-1 MSEEAEL
+1 MSKEADL

-26 EPPRPPPAKSDRPTG
+26 EPPRPPPVKANGPEG
-41 TAGVSTSIP
+41 TSGVCTSIP
-50 SSSHSSSTTI
+50 SSSNSSTT
-60 TTTSSSS
+60 SSGGSK
-67 RSGLGGV
+67 SGLGGI
-74 SIVCSSSEGAGESSM
+74 SIVSSSAEGAGESSM

-106 WQQQSTDSNLLY
+106 WQQQGTDSNLLY
-118 RMSQQGAVT
+118 RMSQQ
-127 RLPLKCDRSTMGR
+127 
-140 DLEEA
+140 A

-258 AAGKVLDRWTIM
+258 AAGKVLDRWSIM

-319 IESNNRARSPGLL
+319 IESNNRSRSPGIVTQLDS
-332 THLENSSPSSI
+332 SSPTSI

-373 PNGLP
+373 PNGHP

-385 LREPSLPNQGEQLET
+385 LREPSLPNQVEQVET
-400 SESEV
+400 SDSEV

-411 TGQSPSR
+411 SGQSPSR
-418 GALGGMN
+418 GALGGI
-425 NNIEPKTEPN
+425 NNIEPKTEPS
-435 NRASPISPTPSTQQA
+435 NRASPISPTPSTHHA
-450 QQQQQQ
+450 QQQQSQH
-456 QTQLQQQQQ
+456 QQQQH
-465 GQHQSQNQPQQNSL
+465 GQQQSQNQPQQNNSL
-479 SDHQVHHHFVKDEH
+479 NDHQVHHRFIKDEQ
-493 SKSISHASFSSKM
+493 SRSITHGSFSSKM

-586 DKDLIRSNSAPGTPV
+586 DKDLIRSTSGTPV

-610 TLTSPGRPPLG
+610 SLTSPGRPPLG
-621 FSTPP
+621 FTTPP
-626 VDPML
+626 VDTML
-631 QSPLQSP
+631 QSPLHSP
-638 LMFPTLKSVQ
+638 LVFPSLKSIH

-666 VSPPVSLPTSPIL
+666 VSPQVSLPTSPIL
-679 PTTTNSTSLMD
+679 PTTTNSTTLMD
-690 QQQHI
+690 QQQHL
-695 LAAVASHN
+695 LAVAAAAASHN
-703 NVHVSDVGPMS
+703 NVHMSDAGSLS
-714 HRLHTSSA
+714 HRFNIHHA
-722 NHDFTTGISDP
+722 NHDLTTSSSDP

-756 DEYDDKDDDDDCH
+756 DDYDDKDDDDDDDI
-769 LHHNHHN
+769 HHNHH
-776 HQSSILHNNVKM
+776 HHSSLLHNNVKM

-796 NSGVGNH
+796 NSGSGTGNH

-810 SPSQDEMSPGLVMRG
+810 SPSQDEMSPGLRG
-825 TMRQSEDECREGTGS
+825 MMKQSEDECREGTGS
-840 DSRGGNDLQGSSE
+840 DSRGGNDLQGE
-853 LRCMDSFTSEDQD
+853 LRCMGSFTSEDQD

-881 MFFRDEL
+881 MFYRDDP
-888 IDVDE
+888 IDVED
-893 QQKHIRGRRGLDPE
+893 QQKQSRGGRCLEKDH
-907 QDDEGG
+907 DDEGS
-913 EEANLRK
+913 EEAQLRK
-920 EMEGKGHSSPHQ
+920 EMESKGHSSPSPPQ
-932 PPIKI
+932 PPMRI

-959 GMAAAAAAAASMAA
+959 GMAAAAAAASMAA

-988 PKFPSSQSPEGDPCS
+988 PKFPSSQSPEEDPCS
-1003 SPDPKICYVCKKSF
+1003 SPDPKICYVCKKTF

-1032 KEMHVCTVAG
+1032 KEMHVCTVTG

-1072 DIVLDPQLTPLPK
+1072 DIVLDPQHPPLPK
-1085 DLRAEL
+1085 DLRAEF

-1100 MGMDPMA
+1100 MGMDPYT
-1107 RMGMGGASLGPTGLN
+1107 GMGIGGGSLRPTGLN
-1122 HHVRSPMTIDYPHH
+1122 HNARSLMSSEYPHH
-1136 PLNQNLRYHHTNG
+1136 TLNHNLKNHHSNG
-1149 FSRGQPEDYMVLDL
+1149 FSRGQPDDYMVLDL

-1173 SIHSSH
+1173 SVHSSH

-1191 DDLEGEEGEEE
+1191 DDLEEEE
-1202 EEEGNSAGED
+1202 EEEGVEEEGVEDEEEGNSEGED
-1212 CSQRAE
+1212 CSQHAE
-1218 GRAEGRNLDETGEL
+1218 GRAEGRHLDETGEL
-1232 RGDGQGEG
+1232 RGEGLGEG
-1240 METSSSPFLLSSTGG
+1240 LEPTSSPFLFSSSGG
-1255 NIGSG
+1255 THGGSHGGSG

-1319 MPFSTIID
+1319 MPFSTITD

>member
-1 MSEEAEL
+1 MSKEAEL
-8 DVRGSECD
+8 DVKGSECD
-16 TVPQE
+16 TVPPE
-21 PSTDP
+21 PSRDQ
-26 EPPRPPPAKSDRPTG
+26 EPPRPPPAKANGPTG
-41 TAGVSTSIP
+41 TAGVCTSIP
-50 SSSHSSSTTI
+50 SSSNSSSSSSS
-60 TTTSSSS
+60 SSSS
-67 RSGLGGV
+67 RSGLGGI
-74 SIVCSSSEGAGESSM
+74 SIVSSSAEGAGESSM

-118 RMSQQGAVT
+118 RMSQQ
-127 RLPLKCDRSTMGR
+127 
-140 DLEEA
+140 A

-193 VEIVQC
+193 VEIVQS

-378 MEQSALR
+378 MEQSSLR
-385 LREPSLPNQGEQLET
+385 LREPSLPNQGEQVDT

-405 SLSPFR
+405 SLSPYR

-418 GALGGMN
+418 GVLGAIN
-425 NNIEPKTEPN
+425 SNTEPKTEPN

-456 QTQLQQQQQ
+456 SQLQQQQQ
-465 GQHQSQNQPQQNSL
+465 QQSGQQQSQSQPQQPNSL
-479 SDHQVHHHFVKDEH
+479 SDHQVHHHFVKEEQ
-493 SKSISHASFSSKM
+493 SKTITHPSFSSKM
-506 HRMRRMGSTSR
+506 HRMRRMGATSR

-586 DKDLIRSNSAPGTPV
+586 DKDLIRANSNPGTPV

-621 FSTPP
+621 FTTPP
-626 VDPML
+626 VDPLL

-638 LMFPTLKSVQ
+638 LVFPSLKSVQ

-666 VSPPVSLPTSPIL
+666 VSPPVSLPTSPIM
-679 PTTTNSTSLMD
+679 PTTTNSTALMD
-690 QQQHI
+690 QQQQM
-695 LAAVASHN
+695 LAAAGVGSHN
-703 NVHVSDVGPMS
+703 NVHVSEAGHMS
-714 HRLHTSSA
+714 HRLPTPSA
-722 NHDFTTGISDP
+722 NQDLTGSSDP

-756 DEYDDKDDDDDCH
+756 DDYEDKDDDDDDNI
-769 LHHNHHN
+769 HHNHHH
-776 HQSSILHNNVKM
+776 HQSSLLHNNVKI

-796 NSGVGNH
+796 NSGTGNH

-810 SPSQDEMSPGLVMRG
+810 SPSQDEMSPGLALRG
-825 TMRQSEDECREGTGS
+825 MMRQSEDECREGTGS
-840 DSRGGNDLQGSSE
+840 DSRGGASE

-881 MFFRDEL
+881 MFYRDEL
-888 IDVDE
+888 MDVEE
-893 QQKHIRGRRGLDPE
+893 QQKHSRGARGLDRE
-907 QDDEGG
+907 DNDGS
-913 EEANLRK
+913 EEAHLRK
-920 EMEGKGHSSPHQ
+920 EMEGKGHSSPSTHQ

-1091 LAKIYAGHH
+1091 LAKLYAGHH
-1100 MGMDPMA
+1100 MALDPMV
-1107 RMGMGGASLGPTGLN
+1107 GMGIGSAGLRPTGLN
-1122 HHVRSPMTIDYPHH
+1122 HHNVHSPMSNEHPHYPFHQDIK
-1136 PLNQNLRYHHTNG
+1136 NHHTNG

-1173 SIHSSH
+1173 SVHSSH

-1191 DDLEGEEGEEE
+1191 DDLEEEGEEE
-1202 EEEGNSAGED
+1202 EEEEGNSEGED
-1212 CSQRAE
+1212 YSHRAVGQAE
-1218 GRAEGRNLDETGEL
+1218 GGHRDETGEL
-1232 RGDGQGEG
+1232 KVEG
-1240 METSSSPFLLSSTGG
+1240 LDPSSSPFLLSSTGG
-1255 NIGSG
+1255 SNGSSN